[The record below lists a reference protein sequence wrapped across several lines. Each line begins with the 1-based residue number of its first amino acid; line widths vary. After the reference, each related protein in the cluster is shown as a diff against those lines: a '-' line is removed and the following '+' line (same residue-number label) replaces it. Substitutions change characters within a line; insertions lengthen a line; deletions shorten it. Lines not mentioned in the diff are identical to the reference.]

1 MASTSAIN
9 TLAVSLGF
17 VPSAMPQEI
26 QALLG
31 MKLDTAAAELADA
44 GIVINESDPR
54 DADLLVLYG
63 EWLYESRKTQA
74 EKPLMLQRL
83 IRNRQTAQIA
93 GGAV

>member
-1 MASTSAIN
+1 MASTTAIN

-17 VPSAMPQEI
+17 VPSAMPDDI
-26 QALLG
+26 KNLLAL
-31 MKLDTAAAELADA
+31 KLDTAEAELADA
-44 GIVINESDPR
+44 GIVIDESVPR